1 MCRFEDL
8 NTDTIIGI
16 VRDAIGEAAL
26 GKFKTDIGA
35 DDETFARKIIEK
47 VAECKE

>member
-8 NTDTIIGI
+8 NTETVIGI
-16 VRDAIGEAAL
+16 VQDAIGEDGL
-26 GKFKTDIGA
+26 GAFKTALGA

-47 VAECKE
+47 VAECK